1 VAGPDEPRR
10 SQAAEGP
17 RNGPPASGGS
27 SRKAAERP
35 RSEPPASGGS
45 SRKAAERPR
54 SEPQASGGSSGR
66 ADPSPFELAG
76 AGRAAAL
83 CLHGLTGTPY
93 EVRPIGAALAAAGIA
108 AFGPALPGHN
118 ETPERLA
125 AVSHEAWLGAARSAL
140 ASLRAA
146 HARVFLVGLSMGGL
160 VSLALAAEQR
170 VDAVVVVGVPLRIRA
185 LAVRLV
191 PVAKHFVRF
200 LPKGGGSDIRDPAA
214 RARHPS
220 YDRMPLA
227 AVHELL
233 RLQRRVRAALP
244 RVEAPLLVA
253 HGAHD
258 RTAHPDDA
266 REILA
271 RVASPEREH
280 LVLEA
285 SGHVA
290 SVDHDGPRLAAA
302 AAAFLGRHA
311 GG

>member
-1 VAGPDEPRR
+1 VSTTEPR
-10 SQAAEGP
+10 AG
-17 RNGPPASGGS
+17 
-27 SRKAAERP
+27 KAAERP
-35 RSEPPASGGS
+35 RSEPEAS
-45 SRKAAERPR
+45 E
-54 SEPQASGGSSGR
+54 GSSGR
-66 ADPSPFELAG
+66 ADPSPFELPG

-125 AVSHEAWLGAARSAL
+125 AVSHEAWIDAARAAL
-140 ASLRAA
+140 AKLRAT
-146 HARVFLVGLSMGGL
+146 HARVFVVGLSMGGL

-170 VDAVVVVGVPLRIRA
+170 VDAAVVVGVPLRLRSQ
-185 LAVRLV
+185 AVRLV
-191 PVAKHFVRF
+191 PLAKHFVRF
-200 LPKGGGSDIRDPAA
+200 LPKSGGSDIRDAAA

-220 YDRMPLA
+220 YDRMPVA

-233 RLQRRVRAALP
+233 RLQRHVRATLS

-271 RVASPEREH
+271 RVASSEREH
-280 LVLEA
+280 LVLDA
-285 SGHVA
+285 SGHVVP
-290 SVDHDGPRLAAA
+290 VDHDGPRLAAA
-302 AAAFLGRHA
+302 AVEFLRRRVA
-311 GG
+311 G

>member
-1 VAGPDEPRR
+1 VARPDEP
-10 SQAAEGP
+10 QAG
-17 RNGPPASGGS
+17 RL
-27 SRKAAERP
+27 
-35 RSEPPASGGS
+35 
-45 SRKAAERPR
+45 AERPR

-125 AVSHEAWLGAARSAL
+125 AVAHEDWLAAARAAL
-140 ASLRAA
+140 ATLRAS

-160 VSLALAAEQR
+160 LSLALAAEER
-170 VDAVVVVGVPLRIRA
+170 VDAVVVVGVPLRLRA
-185 LAVRLV
+185 FAARLV

-200 LPKGGGSDIRDPAA
+200 LPKSGGSDIRDAAA

-227 AVHELL
+227 AVHEIL

-244 RVEAPLLVA
+244 RVAAPLLVA

-280 LVLEA
+280 LVLDA
-285 SGHVA
+285 SGHVVP
-290 SVDHDGPRLAAA
+290 VDHDGPRLAAA
-302 AAAFLGRHA
+302 AVAFLTRHA
-311 GG
+311 AG